1 MVDSAPVRTVGKYEL
16 VQRLGSG
23 GMAEV
28 WRATVR
34 GAAGF
39 RKEVALKMIRREWAE
54 DSQFVDMFVDEA
66 RLSAQLTH
74 PNIVATLDFGRSG
87 GRYYLALEMVEGA
100 TLRSCLH
107 HLERKAR
114 RLDRTLGLHVIAEVA
129 AGLDYAHRA
138 TDAEGRPLHLI
149 HRDVNPANVL
159 ISLHGEVKLADFG
172 IAKAAGRAAQTEA
185 GSLKGKIPYMSPE
198 QAWGRPLDARS
209 DVYALGLMLQ
219 ELLTGKRA
227 LEASNEIELLERA
240 RAGEMLPP
248 GPRVPPELQA
258 ILARALGREPEARYP
273 TAGAMRQ
280 EVLAVLA
287 REGRAAASPHRRTLE
302 FGSASMEEASM
313 EEGGGATPPLAVG
326 PETMPPEPAGPGG
339 ERSIPTDLALALGA
353 LVSEVEHGR
362 TTSGMMS
369 VASMVESTGT
379 SGTAGTAGTNGA
391 GRTVRTTGTL
401 VTEVATQAGTVT
413 GETPQT
419 RPEGVFH
426 KGYGEEP
433 ASWRASDEMGTDAD
447 TLDLAPARAV
457 WARPSVIGAAVV
469 LVLGMLGGA
478 VALGV
483 RYARPV
489 RSARPDRPVGAPV
502 ASLPA
507 AEPPVPGGRKEARGP
522 AGMGPAVTPPAV
534 SISSSAKTVQA
545 GTPGAGTAAGTHVRP
560 GHRPETGAGAASGA
574 VGAARPAGGSPER
587 VESATTAVPVS
598 GEHGT
603 LRIQVEPWGQVWLD
617 GRLLGLTPL
626 KPIEAPPGPHVIV
639 AKNPTLGE
647 RETRVTLGPGEGRL
661 IKLDLTQAP
670 GAPEVR

>member
-1 MVDSAPVRTVGKYEL
+1 VRTVGKYEL
-16 VQRLGSG
+16 VQLLGSG

-74 PNIVATLDFGRSG
+74 PNIVATLDFGRSA

-107 HLERKAR
+107 HLERKGR
-114 RLDRTLGLHVIAEVA
+114 RLDRALGLYVIAEVA

-138 TDAEGRPLHLI
+138 IDPEGRPLHLI

-159 ISLHGEVKLADFG
+159 ISLHGEVKLSDFG

-219 ELLTGKRA
+219 ELLTGRRA
-227 LEASNEIELLERA
+227 LDGSNEIELLERA
-240 RAGEMLPP
+240 RAGEVLPP
-248 GPRVPPELQA
+248 GPEVPPELQA
-258 ILARALGREPEARYP
+258 ILARALAREPEARYP
-273 TAGAMRQ
+273 TAGALRQ

-287 REGRAAASPHRRTLE
+287 REGRTPASPHRRTLE
-302 FGSASMEEASM
+302 FGAASAAEDVAGAPPRTAGAEMVPPGPTGA
-313 EEGGGATPPLAVG
+313 GGV
-326 PETMPPEPAGPGG
+326 M
-339 ERSIPTDLALALGA
+339 SIQTDLAVALGA
-353 LVSEVEHGR
+353 LVREVEHGR

-369 VASMVESTGT
+369 VASMTEAATA
-379 SGTAGTAGTNGA
+379 AGTATPA
-391 GRTVRTTGTL
+391 GTL
-401 VTEVATQAGTVT
+401 VTEVATQAGSAP
-413 GETPQT
+413 GDTPPT
-419 RPEGVFH
+419 RPSRALRKAQGEDPAGPRAGAEEG
-426 KGYGEEP
+426 
-433 ASWRASDEMGTDAD
+433 MGTA
-447 TLDLAPARAV
+447 TVDLAPARAA
-457 WARPSVIGAAVV
+457 WTRPPVIGAAVV
-469 LVLGMLGGA
+469 LALGMLGGA

-483 RYARPV
+483 RRARPV
-489 RSARPDRPVGAPV
+489 EARV
-502 ASLPA
+502 ASLPTA
-507 AEPPVPGGRKEARGP
+507 APPTPAEKKEALEP
-522 AGMGPAVTPPAV
+522 AGTGPAVMPPAV
-534 SISSSAKTVQA
+534 SVSSSMTTTVQP
-545 GTPGAGTAAGTHVRP
+545 GTPGTGRIGATPARP
-560 GHRPETGAGAASGA
+560 GHRPVAVAPAKPASD
-574 VGAARPAGGSPER
+574 PPEKA
-587 VESATTAVPVS
+587 ESATAAVTAS

-626 KPIEAPPGPHVIV
+626 KPIEAPPGAHVIV

-647 RETRVTLGPGEGRL
+647 RMTRVLLGPGEGRL

-670 GAPEVR
+670 

>member
-1 MVDSAPVRTVGKYEL
+1 MRTVGKYEL
-16 VQRLGSG
+16 VQLLGSG

-107 HLERKAR
+107 HLERKGR
-114 RLDRTLGLHVIAEVA
+114 RLDRALGLYVIAEVA

-138 TDAEGRPLHLI
+138 TDADGRPLHLI

-159 ISLHGEVKLADFG
+159 ISLHGEVKLGDFG

-219 ELLTGKRA
+219 ELLTGRRA
-227 LEASNEIELLERA
+227 LEGSNEIELLERA
-240 RAGEMLPP
+240 RAGEVLPP
-248 GPRVPPELQA
+248 GPEVPPELQA
-258 ILARALGREPEARYP
+258 ILARALAREPETRYP

-280 EVLAVLA
+280 DVLAVLA
-287 REGRAAASPHRRTLE
+287 REGRAPARLHRRTLE
-302 FGSASMEEASM
+302 FGAASSAE
-313 EEGGGATPPLAVG
+313 
-326 PETMPPEPAGPGG
+326 GPGSLPAAAAEMTAPGSAGAGG
-339 ERSIPTDLALALGA
+339 EMSIQADPAVALGA
-353 LVSEVEHGR
+353 LVGEVEHGR

-369 VASMVESTGT
+369 VASMAEATGT
-379 SGTAGTAGTNGA
+379 AAPA
-391 GRTVRTTGTL
+391 GTL
-401 VTEVATQAGTVT
+401 VTEVATHAGPVTGDTPPTRAARALVKAQEADPAGSQAGEEAGTGTATVDLV
-413 GETPQT
+413 P
-419 RPEGVFH
+419 P
-426 KGYGEEP
+426 
-433 ASWRASDEMGTDAD
+433 RAA
-447 TLDLAPARAV
+447 
-457 WARPSVIGAAVV
+457 WARPQVIGAAAV
-469 LVLGMLGGA
+469 LVLGLLGGA

-483 RYARPV
+483 RQARPV
-489 RSARPDRPVGAPV
+489 EAPAASRLGSPAPAPVGREETRE
-502 ASLPA
+502 PA
-507 AEPPVPGGRKEARGP
+507 GTGP
-522 AGMGPAVTPPAV
+522 AMPRAV
-534 SISSSAKTVQA
+534 SSSPSPTTVQ
-545 GTPGAGTAAGTHVRP
+545 PGAPGTETTGTTHGRP
-560 GHRPETGAGAASGA
+560 GHRPVTVAAGAP
-574 VGAARPAGGSPER
+574 ARPTGGSPER
-587 VESATTAVPVS
+587 AEGVAAAAPAS
-598 GEHGT
+598 GEQGT

-626 KPIEAPPGPHVIV
+626 KPIEAPPGAHVIV

-647 RETRVTLGPGEGRL
+647 RSTRVTLGPGEGRL
-661 IKLDLTQAP
+661 VKLDLTQGP
-670 GAPEVR
+670 